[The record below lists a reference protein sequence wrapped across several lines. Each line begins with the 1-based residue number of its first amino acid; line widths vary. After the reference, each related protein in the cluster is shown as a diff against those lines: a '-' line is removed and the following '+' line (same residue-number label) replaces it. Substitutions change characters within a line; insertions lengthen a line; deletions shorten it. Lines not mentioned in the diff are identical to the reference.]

1 MWLKAMQIAIFTIF
15 IIDLTHLNLYIMR
28 VHFIAIGGAAM
39 HNLAIALHKKG
50 FQVSGSDDEIF
61 EPSKS
66 RLDAHGLLPIK
77 EGWNADIITSELD
90 AIILGMHARA
100 DNPELVKA
108 LELGI
113 KVFSYPEYLYEA
125 TKDKKRVV
133 IGGSHGKTTITSMIM
148 HVLNH
153 LKMDFDYM
161 VGAQIEGFDTM
172 VRLTNEAPIAI
183 FEGDEYLTSPIDL
196 RPKFHLYKPHIALV
210 SGIAWDHINVFPTWE
225 NYIEQFSI
233 FASMVDLNGAFI
245 YFGDDEE
252 LVKIAHNLP
261 KSVQNIAYQGVDS
274 KIVGDKTIL
283 ILSDKSEVE
292 VPIFG
297 QHNMQNLDGARL
309 VCNQLGISDGLFFD
323 SIKTFKGAAKRL
335 QVLQKSDDA
344 TIFLD
349 FAHSPSKLK
358 ATTRAVKEQFP
369 NRELVACMELHTFSS
384 LKREFL
390 SHYKD
395 SMAAAD
401 RAFVYFNPE
410 VIKHKKLESITAEEV
425 KEAFGG
431 TNVTVFTSS
440 IELMQVLRGEKWWR
454 RNLLLMTSGNFD
466 GMDFKNFSKDLI
478 VGLSCM

>member
-1 MWLKAMQIAIFTIF
+1 
-15 IIDLTHLNLYIMR
+15 MR

-50 FQVSGSDDEIF
+50 IQVTGSDDEIF
-61 EPSKS
+61 EPSKG
-66 RLDAHGLLPIK
+66 RLAVCGLLPEV
-77 EGWNADIITSELD
+77 EGWHPEKITTELD
-90 AIILGMHARA
+90 AIILGMHARN
-100 DNPELVKA
+100 DNPELLKA
-108 LELGI
+108 QELNL
-113 KVFSYPEYLYEA
+113 KVYSYPEYLYEA

-148 HVLNH
+148 HVLNYH
-153 LKMDFDYM
+153 NRKFDYM

-172 VRLTNEAPIAI
+172 VSLTNEAPIAI

-196 RPKFHLYKPHIALV
+196 RPKFHLYKPHIAIV

-225 NYIEQFSI
+225 NYIEQFDI
-233 FASMVDLNGAFI
+233 FAKMVDPTGAFI
-245 YFGDDEE
+245 YFGEDVE
-252 LVKIAHNLP
+252 LQKIASSLSP
-261 KSVQNIAYQGVDS
+261 SLQKIAYYGVDS
-274 KIVGDKTIL
+274 KIVNDKTIIKL
-283 ILSDKSEVE
+283 GNGKEVE

-297 QHNMQNLDGARL
+297 AHNMQNIDGARL
-309 VCNQLGISDGLFFD
+309 VCNQLEISDEQFFEA
-323 SIKTFKGAAKRL
+323 IKTFKGAAKRL
-335 QVLQKSDDA
+335 QVLQKSDNA

-358 ATTRAVKEQFP
+358 ATTKAVKEQYP

-390 SHYKD
+390 PHYKD
-395 SMAAAD
+395 SMAFAD

-410 VIKHKKLESITAEEV
+410 VIKHKKLEPITAEEV

-431 TNVTVFTSS
+431 TNVTVFTNSL
-440 IELMQVLRGEKWWR
+440 ELQQILRGEKWYK
-454 RNLLLMTSGNFD
+454 RNLLLMSSGTFD
-466 GMDFKNFSKDLI
+466 GIDFKNFSKDLI

>member
-1 MWLKAMQIAIFTIF
+1 
-15 IIDLTHLNLYIMR
+15 MR

-50 FQVSGSDDEIF
+50 FQVTGSDDEIF

-66 RLDAHGLLPIK
+66 RLATHGLLPEK
-77 EGWNADIITSELD
+77 EGWNQEIITTKLD
-90 AIILGMHARA
+90 AIILGMHARK
-100 DNPELVKA
+100 DNPELIRA

-148 HVLNH
+148 HVLNFY
-153 LKMDFDYM
+153 KMSFDYM

-172 VRLTNEAPIAI
+172 VSLTNDAPIAI

-225 NYIEQFSI
+225 NYIEQFTI
-233 FASMVDLNGAFI
+233 FADMIEPNGSFI
-245 YFGDDEE
+245 YFAGDEE
-252 LVKIAHNLP
+252 LQKIAKKLP
-261 KSVQNIAYQGVDS
+261 NNIEKLAYKGVDS
-274 KIVGDKTIL
+274 KIVDDNTIL
-283 ILSDKSEVE
+283 ILKDKQEVA

-297 QHNMQNLDGARL
+297 QHNMQNLDGARI
-309 VCNQLGISDGLFFD
+309 VCNQLGVNNSQFFEA
-323 SIKTFKGAAKRL
+323 IKTFKGAAKRL
-335 QVLQKSDDA
+335 QILQKSADA

-390 SHYKD
+390 SHYRE
-395 SMAAAD
+395 SMVAAD
-401 RAFVYFNPE
+401 RAYVYFNPE
-410 VIKHKKLESITAEEV
+410 VIKHKKLEPITAEEV

-431 TNVTVFTSS
+431 SNITVFTNS
-440 IELMQVLRGEKWWR
+440 IELQQILRGEKWYK
-454 RNLLLMTSGNFD
+454 RNLLLMSSGTFD
-466 GMDFKNFSKDLI
+466 GIDFKNFSKDLI

>member
-1 MWLKAMQIAIFTIF
+1 
-15 IIDLTHLNLYIMR
+15 MR

-50 FQVSGSDDEIF
+50 INVTGSDDEIF
-61 EPSKS
+61 EPSKG
-66 RLDAHGLLPIK
+66 RLAACGLLPEV
-77 EGWNADIITSELD
+77 EGWHPEKITQDLD
-90 AIILGMHARA
+90 AIILGMHARN
-100 DNPELVKA
+100 DNPELLKA
-108 LELGI
+108 QELNL
-113 KVFSYPEYLYEA
+113 KVYSYPEYLYEA

-148 HVLNH
+148 HVLNYH
-153 LKMDFDYM
+153 NRKFDYM

-172 VRLTNEAPIAI
+172 VSLTEEAPIAI

-196 RPKFHLYKPHIALV
+196 RPKFHLYKPHIAIV

-225 NYIEQFSI
+225 NYIEQFDI
-233 FASMVDLNGAFI
+233 FAKMVDPSGAFI
-245 YFGDDEE
+245 YFGEDVE
-252 LVKIAHNLP
+252 LQKIASNLTP
-261 KSVQNIAYQGVDS
+261 SLQKIAYYGVES
-274 KIVGDKTIL
+274 KIVNDKTIIEL
-283 ILSDKSEVE
+283 GNGKEIE

-297 QHNMQNLDGARL
+297 AHNMQNIDGARL
-309 VCNQLGISDGLFFD
+309 VCNQLEITDEQFFEA
-323 SIKTFKGAAKRL
+323 IKTFKGAAKRL
-335 QVLQKSDDA
+335 QVLQKSDNA

-358 ATTRAVKEQFP
+358 ATTRAVKEQYP

-395 SMAAAD
+395 SMAVAD
-401 RAFVYFNPE
+401 KAYVYFNPE
-410 VIKHKKLESITAEEV
+410 VIKHKKLEPITAEEV

-431 TNVTVFTSS
+431 TNVTVFTDS
-440 IELMQVLRGEKWWR
+440 IQLQQLLRGEKWYK
-454 RNLLLMTSGNFD
+454 RNLLLMSSGTFD
-466 GMDFKNFSKDLI
+466 GIDFKNFSKDLI